1 MPNNNGKSNRFLIIV
16 GVVTL
21 LIIANIIVLF
31 VLVNRYK
38 QSVDA
43 RREYDALREQDRQ
56 DIPEMPPAE
65 PGGEPNEFGKLNSD
79 YIGWLRLSDT
89 AVDYPV
95 VQTADNEKYLNMTFT
110 GASNRYG
117 AIFADCRCDISDLR
131 HLIIYGH
138 NTSNGEMFGG
148 LRLFLDDAYL
158 SEHPTVSLSLDGQ
171 ELTYNIFSARQT
183 DIHDPAYQLDFAEQG
198 AYASFVA
205 DCGAPT
211 DASQIV
217 TLSTCV
223 SGGDDSERVILQ
235 AWR

>member
-1 MPNNNGKSNRFLIIV
+1 MPNSKGKSNWFLIVVCVVAFLIV
-16 GVVTL
+16 
-21 LIIANIIVLF
+21 ANIVVLF
-31 VLVNRYK
+31 VLVSRYQ

-43 RREYDALREQDRQ
+43 KREYDALREREQNVP
-56 DIPEMPPAE
+56 DIPSPEQADE
-65 PGGEPNEFGKLNSD
+65 PDEYSRINSD
-79 YIGWLRLSDT
+79 YIGWLQIPDT

-95 VQTADNEKYLNMTFT
+95 VQTANNEKYLNMTFT

-117 AIFADCRCDISDLR
+117 AIFADYRCDFSDLR

-148 LRLFLDDAYL
+148 LRLFLSGGYAD
-158 SEHPTVSLSLDGQ
+158 EHPTVTLTLDGQ

-183 DIHDPAYQLDFAEQG
+183 SIYDPAYQLDFAERG
-198 AYASFVA
+198 AYASFLA
-205 DCGAPT
+205 DCGAPPDT
-211 DASQIV
+211 SRV
-217 TLSTCV
+217 LTLSTCV